1 VKELGRQLRRLLTP
15 RALAAW
21 CGTDRLSAV
30 AAPAV
35 RAAERE
41 LTPAAAPFAL
51 FVAGSEVPVALL
63 AALDLEKIEEVG
75 LVEVAN
81 GTARARLAL
90 LPLER
95 ALLACDRLD
104 QPITPEL
111 VCWPD
116 DSSYHLAKALPPV
129 GGDWLDVACGSA
141 FAPLFVHH
149 PACIADLNELA
160 LARAGLGG
168 LLSDVPLEPYRSDVL
183 ADVPART
190 WDLISCNAPIPDDP
204 GAPLWRSTTMGFFER
219 LYNSPQAAAARLVVI
234 HAAESAL
241 APLADLPGERVVV
254 AYTPEPGFAVAWW
267 APGGESRYVSTRRPL
282 TDDRPHVTYED
293 RAAALC

>member
-1 VKELGRQLRRLLTP
+1 MKELGRQLRRILTP

-30 AAPAV
+30 AGPAV

-41 LTPAAAPFAL
+41 LTPAAAPLAL

-63 AALDLEKIEEVG
+63 GALDLEEMEKLG
-75 LVEVAN
+75 LVELA
-81 GTARARLAL
+81 GGIARARQAL
-90 LPLER
+90 LPLGR
-95 ALLACDRLD
+95 SLVACDRLD
-104 QPITPEL
+104 EPVAPEL

-116 DSSYHLAKALPPV
+116 DSSYHLAQSLPPV
-129 GGDWLDVACGSA
+129 EGDWIDLACGSA
-141 FAPLFVHH
+141 FAPLFAHH
-149 PACIADLNELA
+149 AACIADLNLAA

-183 ADVPART
+183 AGVPPRT
-190 WDLISCNAPIPDDP
+190 WDLVSCNAPIPDEP
-204 GAPLWRSTTMGFFER
+204 GVPIWRSTTFGFFER
-219 LYNSPQAAAARLVVI
+219 LYAQAASARLVVI
-234 HAAESAL
+234 HAAEAAL

-267 APGGESRYVSTRRPL
+267 APGGPARHVTARRPL

>member
-1 VKELGRQLRRLLTP
+1 MKELGRQLRRLLTP
-15 RALAAW
+15 RGLATW

-30 AAPAV
+30 AGPAV
-35 RAAERE
+35 RAAERQ

-63 AALDLEKIEEVG
+63 AALDLEEMEKLG
-75 LVEVAN
+75 LVELAN

-90 LPLER
+90 LPLGKS
-95 ALLACDRLD
+95 LLACDRLD
-104 QPITPEL
+104 EPITPEL

-116 DSSYHLAKALPPV
+116 DSSYHLASSLPAV
-129 GGDWLDVACGSA
+129 SGDWLDVACGSA

-149 PACIADLNELA
+149 AACIADLNELA

-183 ADVPART
+183 ADVPARA
-190 WDLISCNAPIPDDP
+190 WDLVSCNAPIPDDP
-204 GAPLWRSTTMGFFER
+204 GAPIWRSTTMSFFER
-219 LYNSPQAAAARLVVI
+219 LYAQAAAARLVVI
-234 HAAESAL
+234 HAAEAAL

-267 APGGESRYVSTRRPL
+267 APGGEARYVTARRPL

>member
-1 VKELGRQLRRLLTP
+1 MKELGRQLRRLLTP

-30 AAPAV
+30 AELAQ
-35 RAAERE
+35 RAADRE

-51 FVAGSEVPVALL
+51 FVAGREVRLSIL
-63 AALDLEKIEEVG
+63 TALDLEEMANAG
-75 LVEVAN
+75 LVELSAQAAC
-81 GTARARLAL
+81 ARQAV
-90 LPLER
+90 LPLGR
-95 ALLACDRLD
+95 SLVACDRLD
-104 QPITPEL
+104 AGVGAEL

-116 DSSYHLAKALPPV
+116 DSSYHLAKSLPPV
-129 GGDWLDVACGSA
+129 AGDWIDVGCGSA

-149 PACIADLNELA
+149 AACIADLNERA

-168 LLSDVPLEPYRSDVL
+168 LLSDVPLEPYVSDVL
-183 ADVPART
+183 AGVPPRA
-190 WDLISCNAPIPDDP
+190 WDLVSCNAPIPDEP
-204 GAPLWRSTTMGFFER
+204 GPLWRSTTASFFER
-219 LYNSPQAAAARLVVI
+219 LYAQAAGARLVVI

-267 APGGESRYVSTRRPL
+267 APQGPARYVTARRAL
-282 TDDRPHVTYED
+282 TDDRPHLTYED

>member
-1 VKELGRQLRRLLTP
+1 VKELGRQLRRILTP

-21 CGTDRLSAV
+21 CGTERLSAV
-30 AAPAV
+30 AGPAV

-51 FVAGSEVPVALL
+51 WVAGREVPVALL
-63 AALDLEKIEEVG
+63 AALDLEKLEEVG
-75 LVEVAN
+75 LVEVA
-81 GTARARLAL
+81 GATARARLAL

-95 ALLACDRLD
+95 SLLACDRLD
-104 QPITPEL
+104 EPATPEL

-116 DSSYHLAKALPPV
+116 DSSYHLAKSLPPQP
-129 GGDWLDVACGSA
+129 GDWIDVACGSA
-141 FAPLFVHH
+141 FAPLHAHH
-149 PACIADLNELA
+149 AACIADLNELA
-160 LARAGLGG
+160 LARAGLGA

-190 WDLISCNAPIPDDP
+190 WDLVSCNAPIPDDP
-204 GAPLWRSTTMGFFER
+204 GAPMWRSTTFGFFER
-219 LYNSPQAAAARLVVI
+219 LYNSPQAAGARLVVI

-241 APLADLPGERVVV
+241 APLADLPGDRVVV
-254 AYTPEPGFAVAWW
+254 AYTPAPGFAVAWW
-267 APGGESRYVSTRRPL
+267 APGGESRYVTARIPL
-282 TDDRPHVTYED
+282 TDDHPHVTYED